1 MTCHLLCIDRAN
13 TLTPEIEITPM
24 STTMSMDLQ
33 EQFDIKIILFSTTP
47 VKKLSWN

>member
-1 MTCHLLCIDRAN
+1 MPRHLLCIDRAN
-13 TLTPEIEITPM
+13 TLTPEIEITPI

-33 EQFDIKIILFSTTP
+33 VKFDIKIILFSTT

>member
-33 EQFDIKIILFSTTP
+33 VQFDIKIILFSTTP